1 MNERELQQIA
11 ERLGE
16 RAARSVNP
24 ERVAAGVL
32 ARLRDASR
40 PTPRALPL
48 RALFAAPAALRAA
61 AAVALIAAG
70 GLLARGALRDRPDPP
85 ALVAPFLPELSL
97 DELSE
102 VLDSMVLEAP
112 LPDDLGV
119 GFTDLTEPQLRE
131 LLRLMEG

>member
-1 MNERELQQIA
+1 MNERELERIA
-11 ERLGE
+11 RHMGE

-32 ARLRDASR
+32 ARLRAAPPETRR
-40 PTPRALPL
+40 PLPL
-48 RALFAAPAALRAA
+48 RLFYAAPTALRVA
-61 AAVALIAAG
+61 AAVALIATG
-70 GLLARGALRDRPDPP
+70 GLLARGALRDRPEAP

-112 LPDDLGV
+112 VPEDLTV
-119 GFTDLTEPQLRE
+119 GLTDLTEAQLRE
-131 LLRLMEG
+131 LLKLMEG